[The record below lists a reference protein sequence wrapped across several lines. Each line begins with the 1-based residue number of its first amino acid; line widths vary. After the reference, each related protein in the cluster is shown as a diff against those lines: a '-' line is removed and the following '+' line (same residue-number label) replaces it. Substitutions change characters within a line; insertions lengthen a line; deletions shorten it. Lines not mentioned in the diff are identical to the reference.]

1 MTLEEKVMI
10 PKPVGYNCFACGTAN
25 PIGLNL
31 CFFRSGNSVC
41 SEITLGKYH
50 GGWENIAHGGIISTI
65 LDEVMSWTILY
76 FKRAF
81 FLTRKMDVKYIKPVL
96 VGTQLIIKGRLMD
109 AGGADN
115 RVKARAEMRDSEG
128 NLLAI
133 GSGEFILIG
142 KEEVSPVLEGSKKE
156 IFTLIEGLPHCD
168 SSKDCNKMPGHGQ
181 Q

>member
-1 MTLEEKVMI
+1 MTDTERIEI
-10 PKPVGYNCFACGTAN
+10 PKPPGYNCFACGTAN

-81 FLTRKMDVKYIKPVL
+81 FLTRKMEVKYIKPVL
-96 VGTQLIIKGRLMD
+96 VGTQLIIKGRL
-109 AGGADN
+109 AGTAGSDN
-115 RVKARAEMRDSEG
+115 RVKVRAEMRDSDG
-128 NLLAI
+128 NILAI
-133 GSGEFILIG
+133 GSGEFVLIG
-142 KEEVSPVLEGSKKE
+142 RDELAPVLEGSKKE
-156 IFTLIEGLPHCD
+156 IFKLIESLPAL
-168 SSKDCNKMPGHGQ
+168 
-181 Q
+181 